1 MKKSHILE
9 MYSLV
14 FKEKQVKGRSCMKSI
29 KSKIQVSMLS
39 VVLVGS
45 VLIGVITALLN
56 ASGIDDV
63 MTKTLGPATQ
73 MAADAVEWK
82 MGNYWT
88 ALQEAAAS
96 DIFRDSDPTASELVP
111 LREDIAQRNGFLYV
125 GKMDASGFAS
135 TGDNYAGEDYFQQ
148 CKATMKPYI
157 SDIMNDGQRMIFL
170 LEAPIITN
178 GRFDGVVYGGISADF
193 LSDIVIN
200 LAVGNDGVAYVL
212 DNKGNVIGH
221 RDASI
226 VEESSNMIE
235 VAKTDPSVAD
245 VAAVNQRMIQR
256 ETGFGAYNFYGDN
269 KLVGFAPIDGN
280 QEWSIAI
287 EASQRELKSSL
298 DRSILLTILVVVLV
312 VLATFPVAVKVG
324 KSISGPI
331 QSSVARLEK
340 MADGDLHTPAPKVKS
355 KDETAQLARA
365 LETMLSRLNDVAQ
378 DVSHHL
384 GKMAQGDF
392 REGIT
397 RTYWGDFVTME
408 QSIKAIHNSLMDT
421 LSQISQSAGTV
432 ASSAAQV
439 SNGAQSLSQGAKEQ
453 ASAIHELSATA
464 DSISE
469 TARKTAAA
477 AEEAGHFVS
486 QAGAQLGVS
495 VNFVQELNGAMK
507 KISGSSTEIG
517 KIIDTIENI
526 AFQTNIL
533 ALNAAVEAARAGSAG
548 KGFAVVADEVRN
560 LASKSDE
567 AAKATKELIEG
578 SIAAVAEGGQVVAKV
593 TESLDK
599 TSSIAENVTIK
610 VDAVVEAVESQTAA
624 ISQVTEGIDQISSV
638 IQSTSATSE
647 QSAAT
652 AQELSDQSL
661 LMNNLVRKFQ
671 LS

>member
-1 MKKSHILE
+1 
-9 MYSLV
+9 
-14 FKEKQVKGRSCMKSI
+14 MKSI
-29 KSKIQVSMLS
+29 KSKIQISMLS
-39 VVLVGS
+39 VVLASS

-63 MTKTLGPATQ
+63 MSKTLGPATQ

-96 DIFRDSDPTASELVP
+96 DIFRESDPTDPELIP

-125 GKMDASGFAS
+125 GKIDASGFSS
-135 TGDNYAGEDYFQQ
+135 TGYSYAEEDYFQQ
-148 CKATMKPYI
+148 CKSTMEPYI

-170 LEAPIITN
+170 LEVPIITD
-178 GRFDGVVYGGISADF
+178 GRFEGVVYGGISADF
-193 LSDIVIN
+193 LSDIVVN
-200 LAVGNDGVAYVL
+200 LAMGSDGVAYVL
-212 DNKGNVIGH
+212 DSKGNVIGH
-221 RDASI
+221 REASV
-226 VEESSNMIE
+226 VEEGSNMIE
-235 VAKTDPSVAD
+235 AAKTDSSVAD
-245 VAAVNQRMIQR
+245 IAAVNQRMIQG
-256 ETGFGAYNFYGDN
+256 ESGFGVYNFYGDN
-269 KLVGFAPIDGN
+269 KFVGFAPIDGY
-280 QEWSIAI
+280 QKWSIAI
-287 EASQRELKSSL
+287 ETSQREFKSSL
-298 DRSILLTILVVVLV
+298 DRSIMLTILVVVLV
-312 VLATFPVAVKVG
+312 VLATFPVAIKVG
-324 KSISGPI
+324 RSISGPI
-331 QSSVARLEK
+331 RSCVARLEK
-340 MADGDLHTPAPKVKS
+340 MADGDLHTPSPQVKS
-355 KDETAQLARA
+355 KDETAQLAKA

-392 REGIT
+392 RETIT
-397 RTYWGDFVTME
+397 HTYWGDFVTME
-408 QSIKAIHNSLMDT
+408 QSIKVIHHSLKDT

-432 ASSAAQV
+432 ASSAVQV
-439 SNGAQSLSQGAKEQ
+439 SNGAQSLSQGATEQ

-464 DSISE
+464 DSIAE
-469 TARKTAAA
+469 NARHTAVA
-477 AEEAGHFVS
+477 AEEAGHFVAQS
-486 QAGAQLGVS
+486 GAQLGVS
-495 VNFVQELNGAMK
+495 VNYVQELNTAME
-507 KISGSSTEIG
+507 KISSSSTEIS

-578 SIAAVAEGGQVVAKV
+578 SIAAVAEGGQVVERV

-599 TSSIAENVTIK
+599 TNSISKNVTLK
-610 VDAVVEAVESQTAA
+610 VNAVVEAVESQTTA

>member
-1 MKKSHILE
+1 
-9 MYSLV
+9 
-14 FKEKQVKGRSCMKSI
+14 MKSI
-29 KSKIQVSMLS
+29 KSKIQISMLS
-39 VVLVGS
+39 VVLASS

-63 MTKTLGPATQ
+63 MSKTLGPATQ

-96 DIFRDSDPTASELVP
+96 DIFRESDPTDPELIP

-125 GKMDASGFAS
+125 GKIDASGFSS
-135 TGDNYAGEDYFQQ
+135 TGYSYAEEDYFQQ
-148 CKATMKPYI
+148 CKSTMEPYI

-170 LEAPIITN
+170 LEVPIITD
-178 GRFDGVVYGGISADF
+178 GRFEGVVYGGISADF
-193 LSDIVIN
+193 LSDIVVN
-200 LAVGNDGVAYVL
+200 LAMGSDGVAYVL
-212 DNKGNVIGH
+212 DSKGNVIGH
-221 RDASI
+221 REASV
-226 VEESSNMIE
+226 VEEGSNMIE
-235 VAKTDPSVAD
+235 AAKTDSSVAD
-245 VAAVNQRMIQR
+245 IAAVNQRMIQG
-256 ETGFGAYNFYGDN
+256 ESGFGAYNFYGDN
-269 KLVGFAPIDGN
+269 KFVGFAPIDGY
-280 QEWSIAI
+280 QKWSIAI
-287 EASQRELKSSL
+287 ETSQREFKSSL
-298 DRSILLTILVVVLV
+298 DRSIMLTILVVVLV
-312 VLATFPVAVKVG
+312 VLATFPVAIKVG
-324 KSISGPI
+324 RSISGPI
-331 QSSVARLEK
+331 RSCVARLEK
-340 MADGDLHTPAPKVKS
+340 MADGDLHTPSPQVKS
-355 KDETAQLARA
+355 KDETAQLAKA

-392 REGIT
+392 RETIT
-397 RTYWGDFVTME
+397 HTYWGDFVTME
-408 QSIKAIHNSLMDT
+408 QSIKVIHHSLKDT

-432 ASSAAQV
+432 ASSAVQV
-439 SNGAQSLSQGAKEQ
+439 SNGAQSLSQGATEQ

-464 DSISE
+464 DSIAE
-469 TARKTAAA
+469 NARHTAVA
-477 AEEAGHFVS
+477 AEEAGHFVAQS
-486 QAGAQLGVS
+486 GAQLGVS
-495 VNFVQELNGAMK
+495 VNYVQELNTAME
-507 KISGSSTEIG
+507 KISSSSTEIS

-578 SIAAVAEGGQVVAKV
+578 SIAAVAEGGQVVERV

-599 TSSIAENVTIK
+599 TNSISKNVTLK
-610 VDAVVEAVESQTAA
+610 VNAVVEAVESQTTA

>member
-1 MKKSHILE
+1 
-9 MYSLV
+9 
-14 FKEKQVKGRSCMKSI
+14 MKSI
-29 KSKIQVSMLS
+29 KSKIQISMLS
-39 VVLVGS
+39 VVLVGA

-56 ASGIDDV
+56 ANGIDDV

-96 DIFRDSDPTASELVP
+96 DIFRESDPAAPELIP
-111 LREDIAQRNGFLYV
+111 LREDIAQRNGFLYT
-125 GKMDASGFAS
+125 GKMDSSGLSS
-135 TGDNYAGEDYFQQ
+135 TGYNYAEEDYFQQ

-157 SDIMNDGQRMIFL
+157 SDIMNDGQQMVFL
-170 LEAPIITN
+170 LEVPIITD

-193 LSDIVIN
+193 LSDIVSN
-200 LAVGNDGVAYVL
+200 LSMGNDGVAYVL
-212 DNKGNVIGH
+212 DNRGNVIGH
-221 RDASI
+221 REASI
-226 VEESSNMIE
+226 VKEGSNMIE
-235 VAKTDPSVAD
+235 AAKTDPSVAD

-269 KLVGFAPIDGN
+269 KFVGFAPIDGN

-287 EASQRELKSSL
+287 EASQREFKSTL
-298 DRSILLTILVVVLV
+298 DRSIMLTVLVIVLV
-312 VLATFPVAVKVG
+312 VLATFPVAVNVG
-324 KSISGPI
+324 RSISGPI
-331 QSSVARLEK
+331 RSCVARLEK
-340 MADGDLHTPAPKVKS
+340 MADGDLHTPSPQVKS
-355 KDETAQLARA
+355 KDETAQLAKA
-365 LETMLSRLNDVAQ
+365 LETMLFRLNDVAQ
-378 DVSHHL
+378 DVSQHL

-392 REGIT
+392 QETIT
-397 RTYWGDFVTME
+397 RTYWGDFVAME
-408 QSIKAIHNSLMDT
+408 QSIKTIHNSLKDT

-432 ASSAAQV
+432 ASSAVQV
-439 SNGAQSLSQGAKEQ
+439 SNGAQSISQGATEQ

-464 DSISE
+464 DSIAE
-469 TARKTAAA
+469 NARQTAAT
-477 AEEAGHFVS
+477 AEEAGHFVA

-495 VNFVQELNGAMK
+495 VDYVQELNAAME
-507 KISGSSTEIG
+507 KISGSSTKIS

-533 ALNAAVEAARAGSAG
+533 ALNAAVEAARAGSTG

-560 LASKSDE
+560 LASKSNE
-567 AAKATKELIEG
+567 AAKATKELIER
-578 SIAAVAEGGQVVAKV
+578 SITAVAEGGQVVTKV

-610 VDAVVEAVESQTAA
+610 VDAVVGAVKSQTAA
-624 ISQVTEGIDQISSV
+624 ISQVTEGIDQISSI

-647 QSAAT
+647 QSAAA
-652 AQELSDQSL
+652 AQELSGQSL
-661 LMNNLVRKFQ
+661 LMNKLVRKFR